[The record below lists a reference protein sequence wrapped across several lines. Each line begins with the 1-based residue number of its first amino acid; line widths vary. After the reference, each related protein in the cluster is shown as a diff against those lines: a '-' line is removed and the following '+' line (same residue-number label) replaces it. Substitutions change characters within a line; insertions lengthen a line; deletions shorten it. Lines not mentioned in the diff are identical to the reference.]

1 MQSKLLLD
9 HGERTFAVVF
19 DKGDEVVAGLTAFAS
34 REHLRAS
41 HLTAIGALRDVTL
54 GYFDRDRRDYTRI
67 PLAEQ
72 VEVLSLLGI
81 ITLDGPQPKLH
92 AHIVVGQA
100 DGTARGGH
108 LLEGRVWPTLE
119 VIVEEL
125 PRHLQRRTDPE
136 TGLALIDLREGGRA
150 PSRAIPA

>member
-1 MQSKLLLD
+1 
-9 HGERTFAVVF
+9 
-19 DKGDEVVAGLTAFAS
+19 
-34 REHLRAS
+34 
-41 HLTAIGALRDVTL
+41 VTL

-67 PLAEQ
+67 PFAEP

-81 ITLDGPQPKLH
+81 ITLAGPKPKLH
-92 AHIVVGQA
+92 AHIVFGQA

>member
-1 MQSKLLLD
+1 M
-9 HGERTFAVVF
+9 
-19 DKGDEVVAGLTAFAS
+19 
-34 REHLRAS
+34 
-41 HLTAIGALRDVTL
+41 TL

-81 ITLDGPQPKLH
+81 ITLDGSKPKLH

-136 TGLALIDLREGGRA
+136 TGLALIDLREGARA

>member
-1 MQSKLLLD
+1 MQSTLLLD
-9 HGERTFAVVF
+9 RGERTFAIVF
-19 DKGDEVVAGLTAFAS
+19 DKGDEIVAGLTRFAA

-72 VEVLSLLGI
+72 VEVLSLLGV
-81 ITLDGPQPKLH
+81 ITLEGPKPKLH

-108 LLEGRVWPTLE
+108 LLEGHVWPTLE
-119 VIVEEL
+119 VIVEES

-136 TGLALIDLREGGRA
+136 TGLALIDLSEGGRA

>member
-1 MQSKLLLD
+1 MRSSLLQD
-9 HGERTFAVVF
+9 REERTFVIVF
-19 DKGDEVVAGLTAFAS
+19 DKGDEVVAGLTAFAA

-41 HLTAIGALRDVTL
+41 HLTAIGAMRDVTL

-72 VEVLSLLGI
+72 VEVLSLLGV
-81 ITLDGPQPKLH
+81 ITLDGPKPKLH

-108 LLEGRVWPTLE
+108 LLEGHVWPTLE
-119 VIVEEL
+119 VVVEES

-136 TGLALIDLREGGRA
+136 TGLALIDLRDGGRA